1 MSAQATSRA
10 DAGEAIPADGESPS
24 RGRLRRALR
33 VEIALQRDAF
43 VGSSIFATMV
53 LAITLPGFARLGGI
67 LLGLALWAPYMFAM
81 GDVPERRAMRAAL
94 GISRADRVRAR
105 TVLVVMLQ
113 AALSAVVVL
122 VLLFGPPRVPDAGG
136 ELPMMAWHAVVTG
149 ISLPVP
155 TSALWSDVL
164 TWLPALVIT
173 HIWVGR
179 EALRRAGAWVLV
191 ASAGTFLLAYGVMSL
206 LPSLLIFLAPGLLE
220 QVLLRGVD
228 GELIGGGWITF
239 EGLQALAGGA
249 VLLLALVVLV
259 WRSRTWARRA

>member
-53 LAITLPGFARLGGI
+53 LAIALPGFARLGGI

-105 TVLVVMLQ
+105 TVLVVILQ
-113 AALSAVVVL
+113 VALSAVVVL

-136 ELPMMAWHAVVTG
+136 ELPMMAWHAVGAG
-149 ISLPVP
+149 ISLPMP

-173 HIWVGR
+173 HVWVGR
-179 EALRRAGAWVLV
+179 EALRRASAWVLV
-191 ASAGTFLLAYGVMSL
+191 GSPAAFVAAYALVRMLPLLVFHLVRVVDQKLLEKGILDHGPSDLWLAYGRFQTAV
-206 LPSLLIFLAPGLLE
+206 
-220 QVLLRGVD
+220 GV
-228 GELIGGGWITF
+228 
-239 EGLQALAGGA
+239 A
-249 VLLLALVVLV
+249 VILLALVVLV
-259 WRSRTWARRA
+259 WRSRAWARRA